1 MSTVQPYGQLSRRQ
15 RALTMGLVM
24 LAMFLATLGQMSLAT
39 AMPVIVAD
47 LGGFDRY
54 TWAATSY
61 LVAATVAIPI
71 AGRLADIY
79 GRRIFFVLGLSIFI
93 AASVPAGLSATMTQL
108 IAFRALQGIGGGII
122 MSNSSVAVADLYAP
136 EERGK
141 YVGLLGLVYAVS
153 SVLGPIVAGVITDRV
168 SWSWIFL
175 MNVPLGIPVLL
186 LLVRF
191 FPRVTPAVERRGLDY
206 PGMAALTLAV
216 VPLMVALSLA
226 GERYAWASP
235 QVGGLLAFGLAMA
248 AAFVVIEKRSDF
260 PIMPL
265 EIYGNRM
272 VAASVVVTFL
282 TGFGLYGTLLFM
294 PLFFQGVQGYSAT
307 GSGAFLT
314 PVMLGMV
321 VGAVVSGQ
329 LLSRAGARYRLQA
342 VLSTGAMTTG
352 MYLLS
357 TMDQETGFLLAVAY
371 IVLMGLGM
379 GGTLS
384 TLGVAVQNS
393 VPFGLVGSATST
405 LHFYRLISGAAGL
418 AVLGGVLT
426 TRFSARVDE
435 AVPGSVGGV
444 LAAGELDAIK
454 DNPRMLLDPSA
465 TDGLRAGF
473 AEAGAEGARLAD
485 ALLAAL
491 NTALGGAMEDVFTF
505 GAAVVSLAVVAA
517 VLMRSSRRQP
527 AQRA

>member
-1 MSTVQPYGQLSRRQ
+1 MIIVCGGLDLNDLRMRRLVETGMRRTLAAMEDLDAGEFLPARRPMLSVSNLFSSLSRLAYRGLPRAPLAGRGQPVSTVQPYGQLSRRQ

-153 SVLGPIVAGVITDRV
+153 SVLGPIVAGVITDSV

-235 QVGGLLAFGLAMA
+235 QVAGLLAFGLVMA

-282 TGFGLYGTLLFM
+282 TGF
-294 PLFFQGVQGYSAT
+294 
-307 GSGAFLT
+307 
-314 PVMLGMV
+314 
-321 VGAVVSGQ
+321 
-329 LLSRAGARYRLQA
+329 
-342 VLSTGAMTTG
+342 
-352 MYLLS
+352 
-357 TMDQETGFLLAVAY
+357 
-371 IVLMGLGM
+371 
-379 GGTLS
+379 
-384 TLGVAVQNS
+384 
-393 VPFGLVGSATST
+393 
-405 LHFYRLISGAAGL
+405 
-418 AVLGGVLT
+418 
-426 TRFSARVDE
+426 
-435 AVPGSVGGV
+435 
-444 LAAGELDAIK
+444 
-454 DNPRMLLDPSA
+454 
-465 TDGLRAGF
+465 
-473 AEAGAEGARLAD
+473 
-485 ALLAAL
+485 AL
-491 NTALGGAMEDVFTF
+491 
-505 GAAVVSLAVVAA
+505 
-517 VLMRSSRRQP
+517 
-527 AQRA
+527 

>member
-1 MSTVQPYGQLSRRQ
+1 MAQGYGQLSRRQ
-15 RALTMGLVM
+15 RALTMSVVM

-54 TWAATSY
+54 TWASTAY

-71 AGRLADIY
+71 AGRLADIH

-93 AASVPAGLSATMTQL
+93 AASVPAGLSGTMTQL

-153 SVLGPIVAGVITDRV
+153 AVVGPVLAGVITDSA

-175 MNVPLGIPVLL
+175 INVPLGIPVLL
-186 LLVRF
+186 LLVRY
-191 FPRVTPAVERRGLDY
+191 FPRITPVVESRRLDY
-206 PGMAALTLAV
+206 PGMVTLTLAV
-216 VPLMVALSLA
+216 VPVMLALSVA
-226 GERYAWASP
+226 GDRYAWASP
-235 QVGGLLAFGLAMA
+235 QVAGLLAFGLAMA
-248 AAFVVIEKRSDF
+248 AAFVVIESRSEF

-265 EIYGNRM
+265 EIYRNRM
-272 VAASVVVTFL
+272 VAAAVVVTFL
-282 TGFGLYGTLLFM
+282 TGFGLYGTILFT
-294 PLFFQGVQGYSAT
+294 PLFFQGVQGASAT
-307 GSGAFLT
+307 GSGGLLT
-314 PVMLGMV
+314 PIMLGMV

-329 LLSRAGARYRLQA
+329 LLSRKGARYRLQA
-342 VLSTGAMTTG
+342 IVSTGAMTAG
-352 MYLLS
+352 IYLLS
-357 TMDQETGFLLAVAY
+357 TMNQETGFLQAIAY
-371 IVLMGLGM
+371 IVIMGLGM

-393 VPFGLVGSATST
+393 VPFRLVGIATST
-405 LHFYRLISGAAGL
+405 LHFYRLVSGAVGL

-435 AVPGSVGGV
+435 TMPGSIDGALSSG
-444 LAAGELDAIK
+444 ALDAIK
-454 DNPRMLLDPSA
+454 ENPRVLLDPSA
-465 TDGLRAGF
+465 TDALRADF
-473 AEAGAEGARLAD
+473 TESGAASVQLAD

-491 NTALGGAMEDVFTF
+491 NAALGGAMEDVFAF
-505 GAAVVSLAVVAA
+505 SAAVVGLAVVAA
-517 VLMRSSRRQP
+517 LFMRARP
-527 AQRA
+527 G